1 MNVQPAAAGFAV
13 SPVDGARVTCHFCPH
28 APLIVPIT
36 NSIKPLLQGTGL
48 CLADLGQSRL
58 QDWCLLVFFAC
69 FTMVRVPVPARR
81 MGAVLMSL
89 SPCQAQLPGGLVIG
103 DFFPSWYEKRH
114 TRRVGR
120 NPWTTSFTRIRWG
133 RFFFSLGVLSSSA
146 LNLEYSSPRGSLWNH
161 PRLAQSFLGFWTVWA
176 ANRNQNED
184 RRKAGA
190 WRGEMDNV
198 TVQKLIPFLILL
210 LILLLYENP
219 FLEGSLQKPSFSV
232 CARNHSSGGF
242 SARWFD
248 AAQALRLN
256 NK

>member
-13 SPVDGARVTCHFCPH
+13 SPVDEARVTCHFCPH

-36 NSIKPLLQGTGL
+36 SSIKPLLQGTGL

-58 QDWCLLVFFAC
+58 QDWCLLVFSAC
-69 FTMVRVPVPARR
+69 FTMVRVPAPARR
-81 MGAVLMSL
+81 VDAMLMSL
-89 SPCQAQLPGGLVIG
+89 SPCQAQLPGVLVIV
-103 DFFPSWYEKRH
+103 DFFPLGMRSD
-114 TRRVGR
+114 TRGGWAETPGPPASPGYAGAVL
-120 NPWTTSFTRIRWG
+120 
-133 RFFFSLGVLSSSA
+133 FSLWVSWAAQHWTSNIPVQGEA
-146 LNLEYSSPRGSLWNH
+146 YETI

-176 ANRNQNED
+176 TNRNQNED

-190 WRGEMDNV
+190 WKGEMDNV

-210 LILLLYENP
+210 LYENP
-219 FLEGSLQKPSFSV
+219 FLECSLQKPSFSV

-242 SARWFD
+242 SAWWFD